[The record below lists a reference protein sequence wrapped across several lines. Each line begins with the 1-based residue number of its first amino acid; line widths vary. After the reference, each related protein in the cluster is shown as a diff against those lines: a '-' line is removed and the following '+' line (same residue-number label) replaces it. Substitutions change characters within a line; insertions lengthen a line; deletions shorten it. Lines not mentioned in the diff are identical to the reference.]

1 MLLKRDK
8 LGAFMESKAEKK
20 TVKNIKTMNIVYIG
34 IFAAVIAVCSW
45 IQIPLVVPITLQTL
59 GICVAAG
66 LLGFKKGVLS
76 VVVYEL
82 IGFIGV
88 PVFANFG
95 AGPGVLLGVTGGYIV
110 GFIFTAAIVG
120 GAVSHFGKKIPVYI
134 ISMVLGVAV
143 CYIFGTAWF
152 MVWSSTNGSAATLS
166 GALMSCVVPFIVPD
180 LVKIALAT
188 LICAKLSKY
197 IRA

>member
-1 MLLKRDK
+1 
-8 LGAFMESKAEKK
+8 MESKAEKK
-20 TVKNIKTMNIVYIG
+20 PFRRIKTQNLVYIG

-66 LLGFKKGVLS
+66 LLGFKKGVIT

-88 PVFANFG
+88 PVFSNFG
-95 AGPGVLLGVTGGYIV
+95 AGPGVLLGVTGGYII

-120 GAVSHFGKKIPVYI
+120 GAVSLFGKKLPVYI
-134 ISMVLGVAV
+134 LSMILGVFV
-143 CYIFGTAWF
+143 CYVFGTAWF
-152 MVWSSTNGSAATLS
+152 MIWSSNNGSPATLS

-180 LVKIALAT
+180 LVKIALASF
-188 LICAKLSKY
+188 LCVKLSKY
-197 IRA
+197 IHA

>member
-1 MLLKRDK
+1 
-8 LGAFMESKAEKK
+8 MESKAEKK
-20 TVKNIKTMNIVYIG
+20 TVKNIKTRNIVYIG

-45 IQIPLVVPITLQTL
+45 IQIPLVVPITLQIL

-110 GFIFTAAIVG
+110 GFIFSAAIVG
-120 GAVSHFGKKIPVYI
+120 GAVSHFGRKIPVYI

>member
-1 MLLKRDK
+1 
-8 LGAFMESKAEKK
+8 
-20 TVKNIKTMNIVYIG
+20 
-34 IFAAVIAVCSW
+34 
-45 IQIPLVVPITLQTL
+45 
-59 GICVAAG
+59 
-66 LLGFKKGVLS
+66 
-76 VVVYEL
+76 
-82 IGFIGV
+82 
-88 PVFANFG
+88 
-95 AGPGVLLGVTGGYIV
+95 PGVLLGVTGGYIV

>member
-1 MLLKRDK
+1 
-8 LGAFMESKAEKK
+8 MESKAEKK

-120 GAVSHFGKKIPVYI
+120 GAVSHFGMKIPVYI